1 MVTYAVTLADV
12 ACTCLTHNVCYTA
25 VQVHSN
31 NLWFCGCAGKS
42 MNDLFGVDNRMRL
55 EESLHQVSAI
65 RDSDRQ
71 RTIVG
76 LTYRVGRHLPGEY

>member
-1 MVTYAVTLADV
+1 
-12 ACTCLTHNVCYTA
+12 
-25 VQVHSN
+25 
-31 NLWFCGCAGKS
+31 